1 MRSFLR
7 ILGVPHSE
15 SEIEPPFSSLLSRL
29 NLLHVCGGKTNS
41 TAVLREPWATLPES
55 SSRPLLAQTRNLAHA
70 SLETAVHKPSYKI
83 IPALCSQL
91 EPRYLKL
98 HFAQIRTLTAS
109 FPEQGYGRRRKLS
122 SLFALRNTRKQVTLR
137 SLYQGGEFVTLC

>member
-1 MRSFLR
+1 MDDKYASVRT
-7 ILGVPHSE
+7 V
-15 SEIEPPFSSLLSRL
+15 IEKPITRP
-29 NLLHVCGGKTNS
+29 CGNYS
-41 TAVLREPWATLPES
+41 NYQDL
-55 SSRPLLAQTRNLAHA
+55 
-70 SLETAVHKPSYKI
+70 HKPSYKI

-109 FPEQGYGRRRKLS
+109 FPEQGYRRRRKLS
-122 SLFALRNTRKQVTLR
+122 SLFALGNTRKQVTLP